1 MNRIFVVLLAVL
13 GLLLAVCAMAE
24 DLDTS
29 LDTLAAGLAD
39 SIEKAG
45 LQRIGIPEFT
55 SGGGKLG
62 GNTGA
67 AGQYVAEKLEEFL
80 FNKGDGKF
88 SIVERRKLNTV
99 LQEAKIQ
106 ASGLTDEK
114 TSQDLLG
121 KIKGLD
127 SLVVGNLTRTG
138 KSLKLSAKVVR
149 LPEADFV
156 GIKSGS
162 ADLDS
167 DLVALFGD
175 TVVLNTGEDSK
186 PPMDSD
192 VVTAVATTSPKTNI
206 ATKVAKSPYRIEV
219 LVDGKAKAIHP
230 LGKNLYVA
238 ANRDEVFS
246 IKLVNDTDRRVAVA
260 LFIDGLNT
268 LGRKREL
275 PSEARKWIVNA
286 NSSATIAGWQV
297 DESKAKQ
304 LVFVGEEESLAARM
318 HYTDEIGIITASFY
332 PEAVTPEPPAG
343 ITKEVDGGRGLG
355 TGEGEEIESK
365 TTVVEFKSVEVPSA
379 IVTLHYDSAE
389 AVKKLEKP
397 SDE

>member
-1 MNRIFVVLLAVL
+1 MNRILTVSLAIVCLLAANFV
-13 GLLLAVCAMAE
+13 MAE

-29 LDTLAAGLAD
+29 LDSLASGLAD
-39 SIEKAG
+39 SIHQAG

-80 FNKGDGKF
+80 FNRAQGKF

-121 KIKGLD
+121 KIQGLD
-127 SLVVGNLTRTG
+127 SLVVGNLTRAG
-138 KSLKLSAKVVR
+138 KSLKLNAKVVR

-162 ADLDS
+162 AELDS
-167 DLVALFGD
+167 DLAALFGE
-175 TVVLNTGEDSK
+175 TVILDPDDGNR
-186 PPMDSD
+186 PPDESS
-192 VVTAVATTSPKTNI
+192 VVTAVTSSHSSTSTTTMVS
-206 ATKVAKSPYRIEV
+206 KSKYRIEIV
-219 LVDGKAKAIHP
+219 TDGKAKPVYSA
-230 LGKNLYVA
+230 GRNLYVPA
-238 ANRDEVFS
+238 GRDEVFDIRLINES
-246 IKLVNDTDRRVAVA
+246 DRRVAVA

-275 PSEARKWIVNA
+275 PSQARKWIVDA
-286 NSSATIAGWQV
+286 NSNATISGWQI
-297 DESKAKQ
+297 DQDTARKFI
-304 LVFVGEEESLAARM
+304 FVGADESLAARM
-318 HYTDEIGIITASFY
+318 QYTDEIGIITASFY
-332 PEAVTPEPPAG
+332 PEAVVQTPPQAAAELG
-343 ITKEVDGGRGLG
+343 KGRGLG
-355 TGEGEEIESK
+355 TGEGEEIESR
-365 TTVVEFKSVEVPSA
+365 TTVVQFKSVEVPSA
-379 IVTLHYDSAE
+379 IVTLHYDSVDAI
-389 AVKKLEKP
+389 KKLVKT